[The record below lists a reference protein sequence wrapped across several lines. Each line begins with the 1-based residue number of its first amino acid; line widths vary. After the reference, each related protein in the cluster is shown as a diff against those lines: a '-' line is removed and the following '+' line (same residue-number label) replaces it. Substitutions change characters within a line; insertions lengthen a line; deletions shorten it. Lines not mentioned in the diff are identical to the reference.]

1 MIYDYKN
8 IPWHLFVRQE
18 DIDKQIKL
26 EEQKKKEKA
35 LGAINKQ
42 FVGKQSQS
50 VGKQA
55 QSVSKQAQSEQTQ
68 SNIDFFS
75 LEPTELNLDDN

>member
-35 LGAINKQ
+35 LNAINKQ
-42 FVGKQSQS
+42 SE
-50 VGKQA
+50 
-55 QSVSKQAQSEQTQ
+55 QAQSEQAQ
-68 SNIDFFS
+68 SEQPQSEQAQAEIDFFS
-75 LEPTELNLDDN
+75 LEPTEINLDN

>member
-26 EEQKKKEKA
+26 KELKKKEKA
-35 LGAINKQ
+35 LNTLNK
-42 FVGKQSQS
+42 KQSVNKTNQFNEEN
-50 VGKQA
+50 
-55 QSVSKQAQSEQTQ
+55 EQLE
-68 SNIDFFS
+68 IDFFS
-75 LEPTELNLDDN
+75 LEPTEINLDN